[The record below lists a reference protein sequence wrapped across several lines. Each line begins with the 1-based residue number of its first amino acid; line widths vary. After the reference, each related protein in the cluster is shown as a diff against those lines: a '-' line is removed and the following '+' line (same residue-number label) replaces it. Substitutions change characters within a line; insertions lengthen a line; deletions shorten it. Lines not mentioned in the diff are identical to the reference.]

1 MDMSKKILEAPDVKP
16 SYASTLS
23 TKKSFVQSMNATVF
37 QRASN
42 LLPEEGRPRSPTPP
56 PKETK
61 DEENSDMSPQDPRLP
76 NDGLVILGSAT
87 AWGHEAIVYEKA
99 SNLLPEEEE
108 PKPPTPPPKEP
119 VEEKGNASSSK

>member
-1 MDMSKKILEAPDVKP
+1 MDMSKNILGAPDVKP

-42 LLPEEGRPRSPTPP
+42 LLPEEDRPRSPTPP

-61 DEENSDMSPQDPRLP
+61 DEGNSDMSRQ
-76 NDGLVILGSAT
+76 
-87 AWGHEAIVYEKA
+87 
-99 SNLLPEEEE
+99 
-108 PKPPTPPPKEP
+108 
-119 VEEKGNASSSK
+119 